1 MIGLWFIMFLMA
13 GWQIPRLIQKNQLKE
28 LTVFLLLWLIAGI
41 YGSLVLLATSLTH
54 DGSRPSPLGGSQE
67 AATQPVAFDG
77 GRKK

>member
-41 YGSLVLLATSLTH
+41 YGSLVLLDVALI
-54 DGSRPSPLGGSQE
+54 SPFEIIKILVE
-67 AATQPVAFDG
+67 
-77 GRKK
+77 KII